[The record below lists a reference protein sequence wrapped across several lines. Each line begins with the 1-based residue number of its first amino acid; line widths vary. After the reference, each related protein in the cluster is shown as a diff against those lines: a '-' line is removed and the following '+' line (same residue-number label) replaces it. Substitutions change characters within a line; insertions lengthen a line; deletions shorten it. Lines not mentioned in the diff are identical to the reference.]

1 MKLGL
6 KRCLFLLSTI
16 VVASSAMAATI
27 DEADDLDQRDIGAL
41 RDWIN
46 TKRQVTIKESGGA
59 LSISGEV
66 RTEFQ
71 HTHETA
77 NGVNQ
82 RGPNGVVFGS
92 DGLPIPSNGFDIEVN
107 LMFDYRTDRSWAA
120 VKLEFD
126 NEAGIISGTLNK
138 LKLERAIWGYRIFDR
153 SNWGLDVE
161 LGRRRM
167 SSMLDSKLEF
177 NSFFDGVW
185 FKYGHNIDPIG
196 SAYLHAGVFLVNEWK
211 EQFGYVGEIGLLNL
225 FKTGFYTKYS
235 VIDWDTKKF
244 TDSIDKQRFDFIVSQ
259 LIIGYRFNAF
269 CSKKPVQIYL
279 AGLYNHKAQKLP
291 ITDNQKANWGTYL
304 GVSMGELKK
313 KGDWAFDINGQLLAA
328 QCVPDFDVS
337 GIGTGNA
344 SSVGFYTVKLDGK
357 GGLNTVKTAGGN
369 VNYQGYQIT
378 LDYLFT
384 NQIDVQLSWMQSI
397 SLNKHIG
404 PYRRFRQL
412 EVELIYGF

>member
-1 MKLGL
+1 MKEGL
-6 KRCLFLLSTI
+6 KRCLFLLST
-16 VVASSAMAATI
+16 VFFASSTMAATI

-82 RGPNGVVFGS
+82 RGSNGVVFDS
-92 DGLPIPSNGFDIEVN
+92 NDLPIPSNGFDIEVN

-120 VKLEFD
+120 IKLEFD

-138 LKLERAIWGYRIFDR
+138 LKLERAIWGYRIFDQ

-167 SSMLDSKLEF
+167 SSMLDSKVEF

-185 FKYGHNIDPIG
+185 FKYDHNIDPIG
-196 SAYLHAGVFLVNEWK
+196 SAYLHTGVFLINEKK
-211 EQFGYVGEIGLLNL
+211 EHFGYVGEIGLLNL

-244 TDSIDKQRFDFIVSQ
+244 TNDVDRKRYNFIVSQ
-259 LIIGYRFNAF
+259 LILGYRFNAF

-279 AGLYNHKAQKLP
+279 AGLYNHKAQKRL
-291 ITDNQKANWGTYL
+291 ITDHQKANWGAYL
-304 GVSMGELKK
+304 GVSLGELKK

-328 QCVPDFDVS
+328 QCVPDFNVS
-337 GIGTGNA
+337 GIGIGNA
-344 SSVGFYTVKLDGK
+344 SNFGFYTVKSDGT
-357 GGLNTVKTAGGN
+357 GNSNTIKTAGGN

-384 NQIDVQLSWMQSI
+384 NQIDIQLSWMQSI
-397 SLNKHIG
+397 TLNKHIG
-404 PYRRFRQL
+404 PYHRFRQF

>member
-1 MKLGL
+1 MKLSL
-6 KRCLFLLSTI
+6 KRCFFVLSALC
-16 VVASSAMAATI
+16 VASSAIAATI

-59 LSISGEV
+59 LSISGEI

-71 HTHETA
+71 HSYETA
-77 NGVNQ
+77 NGIDQ

-92 DGLPIPSNGFDIEVN
+92 DDLPIPSNGFDVEVN
-107 LMFDYRTDRSWAA
+107 LMLDYRTDRSWAA
-120 VKLEFD
+120 IKLEFD

-153 SNWGLDVE
+153 STWGLDVE

-177 NSFFDGVW
+177 NSFFDGIW

-196 SAYLHAGVFLVNEWK
+196 SAYLHAGAFIVNEWK
-211 EQFGYVGEIGLLNL
+211 EQFGYVGEIGFLNL

-235 VIDWDTKKF
+235 VIDWDTKDF
-244 TDSIDKQRFDFIVSQ
+244 TNPVDKQRFDFIVSQ
-259 LIIGYRFNAF
+259 LIFGYRFNAF

-279 AGLYNHKAQKLP
+279 GGLYNHKAQKLP
-291 ITDNQKANWGTYL
+291 ITNNQKANWGAYL
-304 GVSMGELKK
+304 GISMGELKK

-328 QCVPDFDVS
+328 QCVPDFDVT

-357 GGLNTVKTAGGN
+357 GGFNTVKTAGGN
-369 VNYQGYQIT
+369 VNYKGYCIT

-384 NQIDVQLSWMQSI
+384 NQIDIQVSWMQSV

-404 PYRRFRQL
+404 PDRYFRQF
-412 EVELIYGF
+412 EIELIYGF